1 MNIESS
7 RSHCCFSMT
16 IESKRFRDGMLN
28 MKSSKLH
35 FVDLAGS
42 ER

>member
-1 MNIESS
+1 MNFESS
-7 RSHCCFSMT
+7 RSHSVLSMT
-16 IESKRFRDGMLN
+16 IESKVNKNGMIHN
-28 MKSSKLH
+28 KISKLH